1 MGRARTIRSAP
12 ALAGILLVMTLSGCG
27 AGLGGGNTTCGDYLQ
42 LSASDQKQ
50 VIRNFFEEK
59 GNSDPSGGEVLL
71 SQQSAKLYCNTVGSE
86 SDPISNIDG

>member
-1 MGRARTIRSAP
+1 
-12 ALAGILLVMTLSGCG
+12 
-27 AGLGGGNTTCGDYLQ
+27 

-59 GNSDPSGGEVLL
+59 CNSDPSGGEVLL